1 MKVEVRYATE
11 FGSQTSIMK
20 VKKIPNFT
28 KRFTILSVKPIQK

>member
-11 FGSQTSIMK
+11 FGSQTLIMN

-28 KRFTILSVKPIQK
+28 RKFTILSIKPI